1 MNKLEHQIK
10 YIYWSKE
17 SIAVHLTQEEFSEK
31 IKSLE
36 GYTRIN
42 YTTSRTPYR
51 DKVYAIKKKHNY
63 LTLYMREDNKYIRYT
78 TNWFDSDKVQS
89 RGSNA
94 IHLVFNKFSELT
106 HTTMK
111 SAFGTVGEEFKRCIP
126 KQFTYQNT
134 RYFDRQIRASSI
146 DACSHYPASMSGR
159 LPDSH
164 TAMSVRGTVEPN
176 AEYPFAFYI
185 KSGHCAEYGV
195 FDTHDW
201 YSYDKSLWTSLFR
214 LSKTDE
220 YRHETIKR
228 DEDITILMKS
238 ASYSLFDTFNYYYQN
253 KEKCD
258 SDSKEYQDAKLVMNA
273 SIGMMHQKNYK
284 NYRYAHLVAIAL
296 CRANQKILDTITN
309 IGLVKIV
316 QVCVDGII
324 YLGDKKY
331 GSDTKALGKYY
342 QEFTGITGKVSS
354 LNRYIFMSD
363 DNVIKFKT
371 QCMNRTKDNTEI
383 TLESIHS
390 LDDQYTWWKYD
401 PLKELKNEKVQSKQK
416 KGKKSICNL

>member
-1 MNKLEHQIK
+1 MNQLEHKIK

-17 SIAVHLTQEEFSEK
+17 SISVHLTQEEFNNK
-31 IKSLE
+31 VKSLE
-36 GYTRIN
+36 GYTRID

-78 TNWFDSDKVQS
+78 TNWFDSNKVQS
-89 RGSNA
+89 KGSRA
-94 IHLVFNKFSELT
+94 IHLIARKFKELT
-106 HTTMK
+106 GTTMK
-111 SAFGTVGEEFKRCIP
+111 SAFGTSSEDYKRCIP

-134 RYFDRQIRASSI
+134 RYFDKQIRASSI
-146 DACSHYPASMSGR
+146 DACSHYPANMSGR
-159 LPDSH
+159 LPDAH
-164 TAMSVRGTVEPN
+164 TAVEYRGTIEPN

-201 YSYDKSLWTSLFR
+201 YSYDKSLWPSLFR
-214 LSKTDE
+214 LSKTDDF
-220 YRHETIKR
+220 RHQTVKR

-238 ASYSLFDTFNYYYQN
+238 ASFSLFDTFNYYYKN
-253 KEKCD
+253 KQEYAE
-258 SDSKEYQDAKLVMNA
+258 DSKEYQDAKLVMNA
-273 SIGMMHQKNYK
+273 SIGMMHQKNYT

-296 CRANQKILDTITN
+296 CRANQKILDTIMN
-309 IGLVKIV
+309 IGLVRIV

-331 GSDTKALGKYY
+331 GNDIKALGEYY
-342 QEFTGITGKVSS
+342 QEFTGIIGKVSS
-354 LNRYIFMSD
+354 LNRYIFM
-363 DNVIKFKT
+363 DNDKVVKFKT
-371 QCMNRTKDNTEI
+371 APMNRTKDNTEI

-401 PLKELKNEKVQSKQK
+401 PLKELKNEKVQSK
-416 KGKKSICNL
+416 